1 MKTATVTTAV
11 LLAICLGV
19 LMVTCGGE
27 KEDVIGS
34 PAPEVATPK
43 EVAEAESRLDC
54 GSGEGLVAQDDLL
67 RVALFR
73 DDVDEPVFRSE
84 SSAFDGLGDEY
95 FERTAD
101 RADYLNGV
109 GTLHSSGEVL
119 EGRIGHL
126 VTSIVSVFVDED
138 SAKLLFEHPY
148 IGEPSVER
156 IVQGRR
162 FGDQSET
169 SYVEVSMN
177 GDTLLGYIV
186 QFRAGPTVVYV
197 GNLAVDEEVS
207 LRDTEELAELVCV
220 RMRQQ

>member
-1 MKTATVTTAV
+1 MKMATVTTAV
-11 LLAICLGV
+11 LLAISLGMS
-19 LMVTCGGE
+19 MVACGGE
-27 KEDVIGS
+27 KEGVIGS
-34 PAPEVATPK
+34 PALELATPK
-43 EVAEAESRLDC
+43 EATEAESRLDC
-54 GSGEGLVAQDDLL
+54 GSGEGLVAQDALL

-84 SSAFDGLGDEY
+84 SSGFDDLGDEY
-95 FERTAD
+95 FRRTAD
-101 RADYLNGV
+101 RANYLNGV
-109 GTLHSSGEVL
+109 ITFHSSEEVL

-126 VTSIVSVFVDED
+126 VTSIVSVFTDEL
-138 SAKLLFEHPY
+138 SAKLLFDHPY
-148 IGEPSVER
+148 IGEPTVER

-169 SYVEVSMN
+169 RYVEVPAD

-197 GNLAVDEEVS
+197 GNLAVGEEVS

-220 RMRQQ
+220 RMGQQ